1 MVGSNFRISVLDKI
15 KNQLDTL
22 AEEEL
27 NIDFVMVDEIL
38 PSKSGKPQ
46 IVIKEI

>member
-1 MVGSNFRISVLDKI
+1 VGANFRTSVLNKI

-22 AEEEL
+22 AEESL
-27 NIDFVMVDEIL
+27 NIDFLSVDEIL

-46 IVIKEI
+46 IVIKEN